1 MDLFGLFVGLF
12 VGGVVGMF
20 FGALFT
26 QREMKK
32 DELFYKDCIR
42 TLRGQLIEAEKEKDD
57 EDTRTYPGAY

>member
-12 VGGVVGMF
+12 VGGV
-20 FGALFT
+20 FGVFIGSIFT

-42 TLRGQLIEAEKEKDD
+42 NLRNQLIEKEKDN
-57 EDTRTYPGAY
+57 EDTRTYPGSY